1 MKSLPNALALF
12 RMAAGPVV
20 AGLILR
26 GDHLALSEGL
36 SVAAGP
42 FIAAFVIFVLAALS
56 DAADGILARKLNAVS
71 TLGAALDHAADKV
84 LTSCVLIALAIT
96 SLSTDLIV
104 AAILIIA
111 RDAAI
116 GGVREGLAL
125 AGKALPVS
133 KGGKLKTILVL
144 VGAGLAIAT
153 QTVIYINSDVQ
164 LIIVLDRLTHGVLW
178 AGGAVALWTG
188 IAYLAQAF
196 KTSDTSPTE

>member
-20 AGLILR
+20 AGLILW
-26 GDHLALSEGL
+26 GDYLALSEGL
-36 SVAAGP
+36 AVACGP
-42 FIAAFVIFVLAALS
+42 FIAALVIFVLAALS

-84 LTSCVLIALAIT
+84 LTACVLIALAIT
-96 SLSTDLIV
+96 SLSTDLIA

-116 GGVREGLAL
+116 GGIREGMAL

-144 VGAGLAIAT
+144 AGAGLAIAT
-153 QTVIYINSDVQ
+153 QTAIYSNADVQ
-164 LIIVLDRLTHGVLW
+164 WIVVLDRVTHGVLW
-178 AGGAVALWTG
+178 AGAAVALWTG
-188 IAYLAQAF
+188 IAYMAQAF
-196 KTSDTSPTE
+196 KTSDISPTE